1 MSGSNRFRSG
11 LDPKN
16 QKGSGGRSQ
25 RRRSDCGVICFCS
38 SSSSSSSSPSPF
50 SVVDSARIKLVGVE
64 GGGNNADV
72 EFYVRNTDAQAL
84 LNSAAKNPLQI
95 GEVH

>member
-1 MSGSNRFRSG
+1 MSGSNSFRSG

-25 RRRSDCGVICFCS
+25 RRRSDCGVISSS

-72 EFYVRNTDAQAL
+72 EFYVMNTDAQAL